1 MGTARERA
9 ATSAGREPGR
19 FSDLSNEGRARDS
32 SFGRAASDAGAIAHD
47 KSWFRRELWL
57 TSVGVC
63 LTLLGAVMLGVDVGG
78 ILLQRIRSRSVA
90 GTIEHAAFLLI
101 VYYFVYANLI
111 YLFARRGHLSRRRD
125 HLPASRDELES
136 IYASEQPPSLT
147 VLVPSYKEE
156 RDVVLQTLLSAGL
169 MEYPS
174 RRVVLLIDD
183 PPKPGDAESAHQL
196 ARMRGLPHEVDQMLE
211 TPRRRFAS
219 ALAGFQLRAGDGWL
233 DLRLE
238 RKRLAELYREAGY
251 WFEKIAS
258 SFEVG
263 DHTDQMFVER
273 ILQRPAQEHFARAH
287 DIASRPLAE
296 PPVAGLLR
304 EYRRLAS
311 LFAARFSAFERK
323 RYANLSHAANKA
335 MNLNSYIS
343 LIGKSFRVLRL
354 SSGLHLEEC
363 GPQDG
368 DFSVSPC
375 DYLITLDA
383 DSLLLNDY
391 AIRLVHFMEQP
402 GNQRVA
408 VAQTPYSAVPGSPN
422 FIERIA
428 GATTDIQHIIH
439 QGFTWVGATYWVG
452 ANALLRRSAL
462 DDIAEV
468 AEERGHRVTKY
479 IQDRTVIEDT
489 ESSVDLI
496 ARGWSLYN
504 YPDRLAYSA
513 TPPDFGALVIQR
525 RRWANGGLIILPK
538 LLRYLTSG
546 TQAWRKVPEASMRV
560 YYLTS
565 LTGVSVGMLVLL
577 SYPFENDMRS
587 WWLALTAAPYYF
599 LYARDLVISGYRW
612 ADWPRVWALNLLLI
626 PVHLGGIFK
635 SLHQAFTGH
644 ATPFVRTPKVE
655 GRTTAPRLYILGALG
670 MLALCVISGV
680 IDVVGCRL
688 IGAKG
693 DDWLHLAFAVFNGT
707 LVLYAIVYFIGLQ
720 AAWEDLGLARRLGEA
735 LTRSPRILAPEAD

>member
-1 MGTARERA
+1 MGTAREQVA
-9 ATSAGREPGR
+9 ASATHELGT
-19 FSDLSNEGRARDS
+19 FSDPRNEGRAQDS
-32 SFGRAASDAGAIAHD
+32 SFGFAGSDAGTITGK
-47 KSWFRRELWL
+47 KSWLRRELWL
-57 TSVGVC
+57 TSAGVC
-63 LTLLGAVMLGVDVGG
+63 LTLLGAVMLGFDVGG
-78 ILLQRIRSRSVA
+78 ILLQRFRSRSVP
-90 GTIEHAAFLLI
+90 GFLEHAAFLLL

-111 YLFARRGHLSRRRD
+111 YLLARSGHLCRRRA
-125 HLPASRDELES
+125 HVPASRGELES
-136 IYASEQPPSLT
+136 IYGCEQPPSLT

-183 PPKPGDAESAHQL
+183 PPKPADPKSAHQL
-196 ARMRGLPHEVDQMLE
+196 ARMRRLPHEVDQMLE

-219 ALAGFQLRAGDGWL
+219 ALAAFQLRAGGGSL
-233 DLRLE
+233 DFSSE

-251 WFEKIAS
+251 WFERIAS
-258 SFEVG
+258 SFEVR

-273 ILQRPAQEHFARAH
+273 ILQSPAQEHFARAH
-287 DIASRPLAE
+287 AIASKPLAE
-296 PPVAGLLR
+296 SSAAGLLR

-323 RYANLSHAANKA
+323 RYVNLSHASNKA

-343 LIGKSFRVLRL
+343 LIGKSFRVLHQPA
-354 SSGLHLEEC
+354 GVHLEEC
-363 GPQDG
+363 ARRDA
-368 DFSVSPC
+368 DFSVPAS

-391 AIRLVHFMEQP
+391 AMRLVHFMEQP
-402 GNQRVA
+402 ANQRVA
-408 VAQTPYSAVPGSPN
+408 VAQTPYSAVPGSPIM
-422 FIERIA
+422 IERIA

-452 ANALLRRSAL
+452 ANALLRRCAL
-462 DDIAEV
+462 NDIAEV
-468 AEERGHRVTKY
+468 AEERGYPVTKY

-546 TQAWRKVPEASMRV
+546 TQPWRKVPEASMRV
-560 YYLTS
+560 HYLTS

-670 MLALCVISGV
+670 MFALCVISCV
-680 IDVVGCRL
+680 IDVVGCQL

-720 AAWEDLGLARRLGEA
+720 AGWEDLGLAGRSGEA